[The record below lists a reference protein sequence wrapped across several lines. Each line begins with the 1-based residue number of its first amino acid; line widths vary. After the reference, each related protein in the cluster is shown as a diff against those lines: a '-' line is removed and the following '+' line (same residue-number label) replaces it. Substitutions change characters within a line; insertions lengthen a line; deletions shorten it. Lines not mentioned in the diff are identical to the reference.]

1 MKIRRMHQPS
11 DLRRTKQEK
20 DQVRQFIRHQ
30 VEEATTVSIGQEIV
44 VAFSDTLLLW
54 T

>member
-1 MKIRRMHQPS
+1 M
-11 DLRRTKQEK
+11 
-20 DQVRQFIRHQ
+20 
-30 VEEATTVSIGQEIV
+30 EEATTGSIGQEIV